1 MSIVN
6 NEVHPL
12 TQEERE
18 DIKER
23 FNEVRFKFLIT
34 LF

>member
-6 NEVHPL
+6 NDVHPL

-18 DIKER
+18 EIKER
-23 FNEVRFKFLIT
+23 FSEVGFAL
-34 LF
+34 